1 MMKIMNNSSA
11 MLALGETKKNQS
23 SLEKQLKKVASGMKI
38 NSAGDGASDYSISEK
53 MQVRIRALGQN
64 DANVKKGAD
73 MLSLAE
79 SGIQEQISILRTV
92 KEKVIL
98 ANNDTNT
105 DTDREIIQKEI
116 NQGYRQMADI
126 AADTMYNNRRVLM
139 EGNDVAEVVK
149 SWTVKDHAELVD
161 GSELDDLLS
170 YRQNEAAL
178 IDTLDGQT
186 GPFDTYIEWKEKS
199 KTSNPAPELTALG
212 LSSTQELADGEPA
225 KANTFT
231 IDLSKSYSSVSD
243 LANVGITVPVVSGSD
258 YGYRYVLTNNT
269 SNKYK
274 DVYSTID
281 ISGCTTLAQVAST
294 IASAINGNPY
304 VSVETDGT
312 QIKFTT
318 QSSGESTND
327 MTAGGFS
334 RTYEK
339 VIEDAH
345 GEIQASPGS
354 PAVSAT
360 GVIGNGRL
368 SGGKNDEGEPGIPD
382 MPFSPGQNATGSW
395 NISGVA
401 NGSGIVLHDSHTYY
415 SDIYIR
421 FQDGNSWPSAKDSD
435 NIYNIGKNATG
446 SFTIGGVKVSF
457 SNGTMSATTTDA
469 SRGATLASYFSISD
483 GIAEG
488 AAKAAV
494 QYQPASAGEEV
505 EYQAVKALSSLNDT
519 VVNHKTG
526 KDATDAHY
534 DIDLSAYQT
543 SDEAALETF
552 IAGLLGKG
560 LTLNRPSYGQFG
572 YGVEFID
579 SAAVKD
585 EVPTTDTLSK
595 LNDPDPAHSGVNRRV
610 STHLFNTID
619 LNQLRS
625 LVSTPM
631 IIANAFAQLM
641 SGQSGVSFQPD
652 GVDLST
658 GAVTGI
664 RYSAPQGSTLDVY
677 EGELRHYDLDFGQ
690 WFANHPDASIPQ
702 DLDGKG
708 FRAYCAT
715 DNSQWFN
722 FLFLNG
728 TEGLD
733 DKPLSGTNTQDIKT
747 LIVDVSQVTDASS
760 LVKAIY
766 EQANPVL
773 NGADP
778 RFNHLMRLAG
788 DTESGVLTLYDER
801 RFPVTFYPD
810 YQTKGAKISGG
821 VMDNVLRELRNVYVD
836 RLVIQ
841 DTDHANQ
848 HIRISIP
855 RTTMDH
861 VMGFIPGSHH
871 IEEFN
876 VLTKESRERLL
887 GIDPQEG
894 VLDKGLTYLI
904 DANTLIGA
912 QINRM
917 RNSGANITTS
927 TENTQAA
934 ESTIRNADMAKEIA
948 GYTKANILSQTSQA
962 MLAQA
967 NQSASQVL
975 SLLS

>member
-161 GSELDDLLS
+161 GSELDGLLS

-186 GPFDTYIEWKEKS
+186 GPFDTYIEWKEKG
-199 KTSNPAPELTALG
+199 KTSSPAPDISALG
-212 LSSTQELADGEPA
+212 LASTQNMTDGEPA
-225 KANTFT
+225 QPNTYTVDF
-231 IDLSKSYSSVSD
+231 SQYSSVAD
-243 LANVGITVPVVSGSD
+243 LNNVGFYVTPNTQYV
-258 YGYRYVLTNNT
+258 VLTNNT
-269 SNKYK
+269 SNTYRNNVIK
-274 DVYSTID
+274 VD
-281 ISGCTTLAQVAST
+281 ISSCTSMEQVAAAVAGKTYSGV
-294 IASAINGNPY
+294 SAAN
-304 VSVETDGT
+304 DGT
-312 QIKFTT
+312 KVTFTT
-318 QSSGESTND
+318 TAYTGKPSNRYTAYGFNA
-327 MTAGGFS
+327 AGG
-334 RTYEK
+334 TGT
-339 VIEDAH
+339 V
-345 GEIQASPGS
+345 GASSPRQPSPAS

-360 GVIGNGRL
+360 GIGNVNGL
-368 SGGKNDEGEPGIPD
+368 SGGVNQVGQPGIPD
-382 MPFSPGQNATGSW
+382 MPYTEGKNATGSW
-395 NISGVA
+395 NISSVPSGTGLVLKYSSSSIYVKFVD
-401 NGSGIVLHDSHTYY
+401 GSASPQRDT
-415 SDIYIR
+415 
-421 FQDGNSWPSAKDSD
+421 AT
-435 NIYNIGKNATG
+435 NIYTVGKNASG
-446 SFTIGGVKVSF
+446 SLTIGGVKVSF
-457 SNGTMSATTTDA
+457 SGGTMSATTTNA
-469 SRGATLASYFSISD
+469 QYGASYGAAFSIQD
-483 GIAEG
+483 GFPEG
-488 AAKAAV
+488 AAKA
-494 QYQPASAGEEV
+494 YDPGSTGSAGTEV
-505 EYQAVKALSSLNDT
+505 TYTPVTALNAAAIT
-519 VVNHKTG
+519 NHETG
-526 KDATDAHY
+526 KDAIPAKFDW
-534 DIDLSAYQT
+534 DLSAYQN
-543 SDEAALETF
+543 SDADTLEMF
-552 IAGLLGKG
+552 ISNLLGKG
-560 LTLNRPSYGQFG
+560 ISITSGGTSYTGVQF
-572 YGVEFID
+572 VD
-579 SAAVKD
+579 SGAVKD
-585 EVPTTDTLSK
+585 GVPTTATLNT
-595 LNDPDPAHSGVNRRV
+595 LNDNAAVNNIVGVSPRP
-610 STHLFNTID
+610 HLFNKVDLAAMRTLID
-619 LNQLRS
+619 
-625 LVSTPM
+625 TPM
-631 IIANAFAQLM
+631 TIANAFASLM
-641 SGQSGVSFQPD
+641 SGQSGVSILPD
-652 GVDLST
+652 TTAVANNS
-658 GAVTGI
+658 VTGI
-664 RYSAPQGSTLDVY
+664 RFSGAEGSTVDVY

-887 GIDPQEG
+887 GIDPQKG

-934 ESTIRNADMAKEIA
+934 ESTIRNADMAKEMV
-948 GYTKANILSQTSQA
+948 GYTKASILSQTSQA

-967 NQSASQVL
+967 NQNASQVL

>member
-11 MLALGETKKNQS
+11 MLALGELKKNQS
-23 SLEKQLKKVASGMKI
+23 SLDKQLKKVSSGTKI
-38 NSAGDGASDYSISEK
+38 NSAGDGASEYSITEK
-53 MQVRIRALGQN
+53 MRVRIRALGQN

-79 SGIQEQISILRTV
+79 AGIQNQISILRTV
-92 KEKVIL
+92 KEKAIL
-98 ANNDTNT
+98 AQNDTNT
-105 DTDREIIQKEI
+105 DIDRQIIQKEI
-116 NQGYRQMADI
+116 NQAYDEMADI
-126 AADTMYNNRRVLM
+126 AADTMYNGRRILL
-139 EGNDVAEVVK
+139 EGNAVEEVVK
-149 SWTVKDHAELVD
+149 SWVVKDKAEKVEN
-161 GSELDDLLS
+161 SELEGLLT
-170 YRQNEAAL
+170 YRQHETSL
-178 IDTLDGQT
+178 IDSLDGQE
-186 GPFDTYIEWKEKS
+186 GPFDTFFEWQEKS

-212 LSSTQELADGEPA
+212 LSSTKELEGGEPA

-243 LANVGITVPVVSGSD
+243 LANVGITVPVGSGSA
-258 YGYRYVLTNNT
+258 YEYRYVLTNNT

-274 DVYSTID
+274 DVNSTID

-304 VSVETDGT
+304 VSVEADGT

-318 QSSGESTND
+318 KSSGESTNN

-339 VIEDAH
+339 VIEGAH

-368 SGGKNDEGEPGIPD
+368 SGGKDDEGEPGIPD

-401 NGSGIVLHDSHTYY
+401 NGSGIVLRDSRTYY

-494 QYQPASAGEEV
+494 QYQPASAGVEV

-560 LTLNRPSYGQFG
+560 LKLNHPSYGQSWH
-572 YGVEFID
+572 GVEFID

-595 LNDPDPAHSGVNRRV
+595 LNDPAHSSVNRRV
-610 STHLFNTID
+610 STHLFNTVD

-631 IIANAFAQLM
+631 TIANAFAQLM

-677 EGELRHYDLDFGQ
+677 EGELRHYDIDFGQ
-690 WFANHPDASIPQ
+690 WFANHTDASIPG

-728 TEGLD
+728 TEDMD

-747 LIVDVSQVTDASS
+747 IIIDVSDVTDAST

-766 EQANPVL
+766 DQATPVL
-773 NGADP
+773 TGDDP

-788 DTESGVLTLYDER
+788 DTENGVLTLYDER

-810 YQTKGAKISGG
+810 YQSKGAKISGG
-821 VMDNVLRELRNVYVD
+821 VMDNVLRELRSVYVD
-836 RLVIQ
+836 RLIIQ
-841 DTDHANQ
+841 DTDHSSQN
-848 HIRISIP
+848 IRISIP
-855 RTTMDH
+855 RTTLDH
-861 VMGFIPGSHH
+861 VFGYIPGNNRP
-871 IEEFN
+871 EDFN
-876 VLTKESRERLL
+876 VLTKESREKLL
-887 GIDPQEG
+887 GVDPKVG
-894 VLDKGLTYLI
+894 ILDKGLTYLI

-917 RNSGANITTS
+917 RNSGANITTAS
-927 TENTQAA
+927 ENTQAS
-934 ESTIRNADMAKEIA
+934 ESVIRDADMAKEMTDYA
-948 GYTKANILSQTSQA
+948 RANILSQTAQG

-967 NQSASQVL
+967 NQNASQVL